1 MIITTSELNVG
12 ALVQNNPLL
21 GTCCV
26 TGIQLGVGGREVLN
40 DR

>member
-12 ALVQNNPLL
+12 DLVQNNPLL
-21 GTCCV
+21 STCSV
-26 TGIQLGVGGREVLN
+26 TGIQLGVAGREVFS